1 MMITTTIVLRWWLT
15 LEPTVAESHS
25 VEPSVLAW

>member
-1 MMITTTIVLRWWLT
+1 VADA
-15 LEPTVAESHS
+15 EPTIAESHS